1 MVEKTSINDRFVSH
15 KHECF
20 IETDSFGF
28 LQSMTPP
35 PLQRLIRMCTVDNL
49 DR

>member
-35 PLQRLIRMCTVDNL
+35 LQRLIRMCTVDNL
-49 DR
+49 DC